1 MKLTEEQ
8 AVRLARV
15 AAQALGLG
23 PAKHL
28 DRQVEERT
36 EAERTQAVVFAEAV
50 LRDVIRQGIVI
61 QAPPIKPFVDLR
73 SI

>member
-1 MKLTEEQ
+1 MKLTQDQ

-15 AAQALGLG
+15 AALAMGIDSESRINRQA
-23 PAKHL
+23 
-28 DRQVEERT
+28 DEMT

-50 LRDVIRQGIVI
+50 LRDAIKQGLVI

>member
-23 PAKHL
+23 ATEHL
-28 DRQVEERT
+28 DRQVEEMT
-36 EAERTQAVVFAEAV
+36 DAERTQAVVFAEAV
-50 LRDVIRQGIVI
+50 LRDAIRQGIVI